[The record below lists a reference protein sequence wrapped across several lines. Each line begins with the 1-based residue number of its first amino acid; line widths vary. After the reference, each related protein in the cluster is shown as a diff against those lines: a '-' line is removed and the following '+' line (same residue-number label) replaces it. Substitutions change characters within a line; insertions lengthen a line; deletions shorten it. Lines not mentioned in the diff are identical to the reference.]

1 MAYLGHRWSIIM
13 HIFDINS
20 AKKFDSSMV
29 AILLW
34 NTRSQIVENM
44 WLQWSFCGILHSK
57 SRSVNKNMYDN
68 CSVHLEMCLPPV
80 ICSKYDEKVENSC
93 TTYLSDNEAL
103 DGLDNFALTSWLIIT
118 VATADESVIL
128 MYQVYLFL
136 SKTMHHCICQTIE

>member
-1 MAYLGHRWSIIM
+1 
-13 HIFDINS
+13 
-20 AKKFDSSMV
+20 MV

-93 TTYLSDNEAL
+93 STSLPDSETLG
-103 DGLDNFALTSWLIIT
+103 GLDNFALTSWLII
-118 VATADESVIL
+118 AAAIAYESMSLGYHVHSFI
-128 MYQVYLFL
+128 
-136 SKTMHHCICQTIE
+136 I